1 MQEPAIPLLARLWLA
16 LVCLVRVV
24 FDPDFASRVAQ
35 ARALPAPPAP
45 KELAPQQPAVGAEA
59 ATALHLLA
67 HLQREGRFVDFC
79 QEELAGFT
87 DAEVGAAART
97 VHSGCRKVVREML
110 DLHPILGEAEGAPVV
125 VSDGFDPSAIR
136 LTGNVIGNPPFHG
149 TLRHHGWKVAT
160 ARVSPPAAGQDPT
173 VLAPAEVELP

>member
-1 MQEPAIPLLARLWLA
+1 MQEPGIPFFARLWLA
-16 LVCLVRVV
+16 LVCLVRVI
-24 FDPDFASRVAQ
+24 FDPEFASRVAR

-45 KELAPQQPAVGAEA
+45 KELPVQPAFGAGT

-79 QEELAGFT
+79 QEELAGFSDT
-87 DAEVGAAART
+87 EVGAAART

-110 DLHPILGEAEGAPVV
+110 DLHPILGEAEGAAVV

-136 LTGNVIGNPPFHG
+136 LTGNVIGNPPFRG

>member
-1 MQEPAIPLLARLWLA
+1 MQEPAIPFFARLWLA
-16 LVCLVRVV
+16 LVCLVRVI
-24 FDPDFASRVAQ
+24 FDPEFAGRVA
-35 ARALPAPPAP
+35 RVRGLPAPAEPKTLPA
-45 KELAPQQPAVGAEA
+45 QPALPAEA

-67 HLQREGRFVDFC
+67 QLQREGRFVDFC
-79 QEELAGFT
+79 QEELSGFT
-87 DAEVGAAART
+87 DSEVGAAART
-97 VHSGCRKVVREML
+97 VHAGCRKVVREML